1 MRLTE
6 ETAKEI
12 YNLFD
17 NMCGSINCSQCV
29 CYAERD
35 IHFHCHLDLKA
46 IRDALDYILVSQ
58 EPTNEEKFKETF
70 GFPLYELHQLSA
82 EEEREWSE
90 KLYQKNNK
98 EMD

>member
-12 YNLFD
+12 CMLFN
-17 NMCGSINCSQCV
+17 NMCGDIENCDNCV
-29 CYAERD
+29 CWKD
-35 IHFHCHLDLKA
+35 KSNQCLLNLGT
-46 IRDALDYILVSQ
+46 IRDALDYILASQ

-90 KLYQKNNK
+90 KIYQKNNTQ
-98 EMD
+98 MD

>member
-12 YNLFD
+12 YMLFN
-17 NMCGSINCSQCV
+17 NMCGDIENCDCCPCWSHKLSQC
-29 CYAERD
+29 R
-35 IHFHCHLDLKA
+35 LNRGA
-46 IRDALDYILVSQ
+46 IRDALDYILACQ

-90 KLYQKNNK
+90 KIYKKNDTQ
-98 EMD
+98 MD

>member
-12 YNLFD
+12 YMLFN
-17 NMCGSINCSQCV
+17 NMCGDIENCDSCVAWSHKHHQCK
-29 CYAERD
+29 
-35 IHFHCHLDLKA
+35 LNLGT
-46 IRDALDYILVSQ
+46 IRDALDYILACQ
-58 EPTNEEKFKETF
+58 ESTNEEKFKEIF

-90 KLYQKNNK
+90 KIYQKNNTQV
-98 EMD
+98 D